1 MHKFMALSVAGV
13 MLFSV
18 GCTMRYSRTLDNVA
32 PSSGRRVSA
41 SSTGLEILQIEIND
55 TASAR
60 RHSSRTE
67 AVEQSPVARP
77 RVRRRASYDVSSCG
91 RMNQPSLADSS
102 RYRV

>member
-55 TASAR
+55 TASADKL
-60 RHSSRTE
+60 
-67 AVEQSPVARP
+67 AKQAGGACKALKNVETDYRSMGILIVGIPKLT
-77 RVRRRASYDVSSCG
+77 VS
-91 RMNQPSLADSS
+91 ADCD
-102 RYRV
+102 